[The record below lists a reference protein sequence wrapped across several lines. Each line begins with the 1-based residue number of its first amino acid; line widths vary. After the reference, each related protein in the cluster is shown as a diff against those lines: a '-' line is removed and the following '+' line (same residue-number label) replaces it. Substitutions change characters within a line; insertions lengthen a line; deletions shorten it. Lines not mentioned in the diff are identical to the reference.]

1 MAKGKILVV
10 DDEPDIVKTVSMRL
24 KSSGYD
30 VVTAM
35 DGVQAVEVAM
45 KERPDLIV
53 LDIRMPQRDGHGV
66 ATRLR
71 DSTETAF
78 TPIIFLTASTTE
90 SDYQTA
96 VGAGA
101 SKYITK
107 PFAPEE
113 LVAAVEQLL
122 QSGHKRYAH

>member
-1 MAKGKILVV
+1 MSKGKILVV
-10 DDEPDIVKTVSMRL
+10 DDEPDIVKTVTMRL

-53 LDIRMPQRDGHGV
+53 LDIRMPDMGGHGV
-66 ATRLR
+66 AFQLR
-71 DSTETAF
+71 DYIETAF
-78 TPIIFLTASTTE
+78 IPIIFLTASTTE
-90 SDYQTA
+90 FDRQSA
-96 VGAGA
+96 IEEGA

-107 PFAPEE
+107 PFSPEE
-113 LVAAVEQLL
+113 LVAAVNELL
-122 QSGHKRYAH
+122 YRGRKRYA